1 MPASEISCCKA
12 PLLAGG
18 AGCRHWNT
26 GTVLLVLV
34 RGTQTAHWNISA
46 QQQLWAMLLLSSSP
60 ALLRCI
66 PEPPQGWSALHFSWC
81 WAAEMFYP
89 LCSIKASGSCEGI
102 HLSLMFI
109 CFSGNCALGTALL
122 AGTVLALTGRV
133 GGFGCE
139 LTSVTLIFCLALNSD
154 FSRVQVW
161 RWWVKGGL
169 LFWWWDSSD
178 ELQCVSLLHKGAAK
192 FNVP

>member
-1 MPASEISCCKA
+1 
-12 PLLAGG
+12 
-18 AGCRHWNT
+18 
-26 GTVLLVLV
+26 
-34 RGTQTAHWNISA
+34 
-46 QQQLWAMLLLSSSP
+46 MLLLSSSP

-66 PEPPQGWSALHFSWC
+66 PGPPQGWSALHFSWC

-89 LCSIKASGSCEGI
+89 LCSIKVSGSCEGI
-102 HLSLMFI
+102 HLSLMFL
-109 CFSGNCALGTALL
+109 CFSGNCTLGTALL
-122 AGTVLALTGRV
+122 ASTVLALTGRV

-139 LTSVTLIFCLALNSD
+139 LTSVTLIFCLALSSD

-192 FNVP
+192 FNACPNLSLQAPAILPDIQLLCTYLKHFHLDSDELVGVEDTSWWRP